1 MFYKNLVV
9 VFILG
14 LIFTFVSSLNAQEK
28 PTEIKEN
35 KVMMQHDKMQKCM
48 DQIAADSTLRMQ
60 MMDKMM
66 AHNKGDKDA
75 MMKMC
80 KKMMDNPEM
89 HKMML
94 NMMQSEGMMKQDMMA
109 DSTKVMNK

>member
-1 MFYKNLVV
+1 MFIKNLVV

-14 LIFTFVSSLNAQEK
+14 LIFTFVSSVNAQEK
-28 PTEIKEN
+28 PTEKKEN
-35 KVMMQHDKMQKCM
+35 KMMMQHDNMQKCM
-48 DQIAADSTLRMQ
+48 DQIAADSTMRMQ

-66 AHNKGDKDA
+66 DHNKGDKDA

-89 HKMML
+89 HRMMAK
-94 NMMQSEGMMKQDMMA
+94 MMQSEGMMKQDMMA
-109 DSTKVMNK
+109 DSTKIMNK

>member
-1 MFYKNLVV
+1 MLVKNLAV

-14 LIFTFVSSLNAQEK
+14 LIFTFVSSINAQEK
-28 PTEIKEN
+28 PTEKKEN
-35 KVMMQHDKMQKCM
+35 KMMLQQDNMQKCM
-48 DQIAADSTLRMQ
+48 DQIAADSTMRMQ

-66 AHNKGDKDA
+66 THNKGDKDA

-89 HKMML
+89 HKMMTD
-94 NMMQSEGMMKQDMMA
+94 MMQSEGIMKHDMMA
-109 DSTKVMNK
+109 DSTKIMNK